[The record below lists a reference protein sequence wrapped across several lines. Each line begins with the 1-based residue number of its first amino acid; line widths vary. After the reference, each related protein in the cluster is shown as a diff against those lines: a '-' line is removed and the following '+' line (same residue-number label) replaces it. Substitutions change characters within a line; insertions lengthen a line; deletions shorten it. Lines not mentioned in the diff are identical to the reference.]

1 MSGRAERPVPLFRQP
16 QFRSFFAAHIV
27 SQFGDRV
34 SELAFPLL
42 AVLVLDATPAQ
53 VSVLTALV
61 WLPNL
66 TGLFLGA
73 WVDRRA
79 HKKWLLVTADL
90 IRAALL
96 VTVPVAFAFD
106 AGTLAQLYAVALLTG
121 AASVLFNTTYPAF
134 FVLLVDRSRYLDAN
148 SALSASRS
156 VSFIAGPALG
166 GVLVQVLTAPVAIL
180 VDAVSFVAS
189 ALGIGR
195 IRLADAARTGRPDDD
210 APGTLWHRARDG
222 LRFTL
227 RDPVLRA
234 GLGCA
239 TTVNYFS
246 FVFSALLVLFASR
259 TLGLPSGLL
268 GLALGAGAVGGL
280 LGAVVAPRLSARIGV
295 GRSIVA
301 GAVVFPASI
310 SFVAVA
316 DGPLWARVGLLG
328 AAEFFSGFGVMLF
341 DVNLN
346 ALNAAVI
353 PDGLRSRVAGAYS
366 TINYGVRPLGA
377 LTGGALGTWLGLRP
391 TLWIAAVGGVLCVVW
406 LLPSPIPKVRSLDHL
421 GDPDHPRP
429 DLTEV
434 GAARG
439 GDE

>member
-1 MSGRAERPVPLFRQP
+1 MSGAAEPRVPLFRQP
-16 QFRSFFAAHIV
+16 RFRSFFVAHAT
-27 SQFGDRV
+27 SQFGDRI

-42 AVLVLDATPAQ
+42 AVLVLDATAAQ
-53 VSVLTALV
+53 VSLLTALV

-66 TGLFLGA
+66 TGIFLGA

-79 HKKWLLVTADL
+79 HKKRLLVAADL

-106 AGTLAQLYAVALLTG
+106 AGTLAQLYVVALLTG
-121 AASVLFNTTYPAF
+121 AASVLFNTAYPAF
-134 FVLLVDRSRYLDAN
+134 FVRLVDRSRYLDAN

-166 GVLVQVLTAPVAIL
+166 GVLVQVLTAPIAIL

-195 IRLADAARTGRPDDD
+195 IRLDDAAAHPEE
-210 APGTLWHRARDG
+210 PEPETLWRRARDG

-234 GLGCA
+234 ALGCT

-246 FVFSALLVLFASR
+246 FVFGALLVLFASH
-259 TLGLPSGLL
+259 TLGLSAGLL

-301 GAVVFPASI
+301 GAIVFPASI
-310 SFVAVA
+310 SLVAVA
-316 DGPLWARVGLLG
+316 DGPLWARVGLLA
-328 AAEFFSGFGVMLF
+328 AAEFFSGLGVMLF

-366 TINYGVRPLGA
+366 TVNYGVRPLGA

-391 TLWIAAVGGVLCVVW
+391 TLWIAAVGGVLCVLW
-406 LLPSPIPKVRSLDHL
+406 LLPSPIPAVRSLEHL
-421 GDPDHPRP
+421 DGLDGPRP
-429 DLTEV
+429 ELTEA
-434 GAARG
+434 GRSSG
-439 GDE
+439 R

>member
-1 MSGRAERPVPLFRQP
+1 MSGTAEPRRALLREPR
-16 QFRSFFAAHIV
+16 FRSFFLAHTV
-27 SQFGDRV
+27 SQFGDRI

-42 AVLVLDATPAQ
+42 AVLVLDATAAQ

-66 TGLFLGA
+66 AALFLGA

-79 HKKWLLVTADL
+79 DKKRLLVVADL

-166 GVLVQVLTAPVAIL
+166 GALVQALTAPVAIL
-180 VDAVSFVAS
+180 VDAVSFVLS

-195 IRLADAARTGRPDDD
+195 IRSGPAASATNGEDPRP
-210 APGTLWHRARDG
+210 ATLWHQAREG

-227 RDPVLRA
+227 RHPVLRA
-234 GLGCA
+234 SLGCT
-239 TTVNYFS
+239 TTVNYFT
-246 FVFSALLVLFASR
+246 FVFSALLVVFASR
-259 TLGLPSGLL
+259 TLDLPAGLL

-295 GRSIVA
+295 GRSIVV

-310 SFVAVA
+310 ALVAVA
-316 DGPLWARVGLLG
+316 DGPLWTRVALVG
-328 AAEFFSGFGVMLF
+328 AAEFFSGIGVMLF

-366 TINYGVRPLGA
+366 AVNYGIRPLGA
-377 LTGGALGTWLGLRP
+377 LTGGALGSWLGLRP
-391 TLWIAAVGGVLCVVW
+391 TLWIAAVGGTLCVLW
-406 LLPSPIPKVRSLDHL
+406 LLPSPIPAVRSLDQVHS
-421 GDPDHPRP
+421 PDRPRP
-429 DLTEV
+429 DLSEV
-434 GAARG
+434 GG
-439 GDE
+439 

>member
-1 MSGRAERPVPLFRQP
+1 MSGAVERRRPLLRESR
-16 QFRSFFAAHIV
+16 FRSFFVAHTV
-27 SQFGDRV
+27 SQFGDRI

-42 AVLVLDATPAQ
+42 AVLVLDATAAQ

-66 TGLFLGA
+66 AGVFLGA
-73 WVDRRA
+73 WVDRRPD
-79 HKKWLLVTADL
+79 KKRLLVAADL

-166 GVLVQVLTAPVAIL
+166 GALVQALTAPIAIL
-180 VDAVSFVAS
+180 VDAVSFVGS
-189 ALGIGR
+189 ALSIGR
-195 IRLADAARTGRPDDD
+195 IRLAPAARSADSDD
-210 APGTLWHRARDG
+210 ARPPTLWHQARDG

-227 RDPVLRA
+227 GHPVLRA
-234 GLGCA
+234 SLGCA

-246 FVFSALLVLFASR
+246 FLFSALLVLFASR
-259 TLGLPSGLL
+259 TLDLPAGLL

-295 GRSIVA
+295 GRSIVL

-310 SFVAVA
+310 SLVAVA
-316 DGPLWARVGLLG
+316 GGPLWARAALVG
-328 AAEFFSGFGVMLF
+328 AAEFFSGLGVMLF

-346 ALNAAVI
+346 ALNATVI
-353 PDGLRSRVAGAYS
+353 PDELRSRVAGAYS
-366 TINYGVRPLGA
+366 TVNYGVRPLGA
-377 LTGGALGTWLGLRP
+377 LTGGALGSWLGLRP
-391 TLWIAAVGGVLCVVW
+391 TLWIAAIGGTMCVLW
-406 LLPSPIPKVRSLDHL
+406 LLPSPIPKLRSLDQVD
-421 GDPDHPRP
+421 GPDRLRP
-429 DLTEV
+429 DLT
-434 GAARG
+434 GAGR
-439 GDE
+439 